1 MARVVFLLVFPNPF
15 AALDSDGE
23 PAAVLPRV
31 DLPGALVGAR
41 VDHERS
47 RDGALKYFFD
57 LSQPVQLPDLPAYR
71 AALRSG
77 DLLPAN
83 EATARLVGRPFVAP
97 PDALR
102 EAEERAAARWRAET
116 GEDPPFVVKEREG
129 AALDEPRTE
138 IAMETTPDGQA
149 GELTESPGVQAGE
162 PTLPPPNPTAPASP
176 SKARASKAR
185 PAHEA
190 PPGAASASSSSPPTS
205 PGAASGSPGAAS
217 TTPPSAPSSASPGAA
232 SPIAAPPSSPSTSPA
247 S

>member
-129 AALDEPRTE
+129 AALGEPRTE

-149 GELTESPGVQAGE
+149 GELNESPGVQAGE
-162 PTLPPPNPTAPASP
+162 PPLPPPNPTAPASP

-190 PPGAASASSSSPPTS
+190 PPGAASASSSAPTT
-205 PGAASGSPGAAS
+205 SPGAAS
-217 TTPPSAPSSASPGAA
+217 TTPPSAPSSTSPGAA
-232 SPIAAPPSSPSTSPA
+232 SPIAASPSSPSASPA